1 MTRYL
6 KNLNTK
12 NYKIMDKNSITA
24 IVLTFILVFVYMQYF
39 GPKPKTNQPINPSQ
53 KSAQQVQSTNSVD
66 CNQQKM
72 SIETAKKSEIKNIEE
87 APAVNIENLTEAVL
101 SNKLVTFTFSSFGGD
116 IEKINIHKSEI
127 VKKGPIVTINAPS
140 NSWQTPLRIRSL
152 GDYPVNNVVL
162 APERIGQTDIS
173 FTGTIAKTI
182 FVRKNYELKA
192 DNYLLDAKVTFKN
205 ISSKAINL
213 SNSFSVWLGRIN
225 KVSAKADRYTKPRSV
240 DICLLKDGKL
250 DIERVKVNKK
260 NESKLLAG
268 PIEWLAVKNKYF
280 AHILIPAVP
289 AKSTEIK
296 SSDYKTD
303 KQISAYANIDLPS
316 IQPNGEITWSSTL
329 YAGPTDYE
337 NLKALATDV
346 GRGGKYI
353 EIINLGMFSFLA
365 KPILVYGL
373 KGLYKYIHNY
383 GWAIII
389 ITIIIKLITWPLQTK
404 SFTSMQ
410 KMQKI
415 QPEMKA
421 LQEKYKDDKAKL
433 QQEMM
438 LLYRKHGVNPL
449 GGCLPMLLQLPIF
462 FALFAALSRSI
473 ELWGASFL
481 WIKDLSLPDNVATL
495 PFSIPFLGD
504 GVNPLAIVMGA
515 AMIGQQALMPSTGDA
530 SQKRMMYLMPVI
542 MMVFFYKA
550 PSGLVLYW
558 LVNQIITMG
567 QMFYLHYLK
576 KS

>member
-1 MTRYL
+1 
-6 KNLNTK
+6 
-12 NYKIMDKNSITA
+12 MDKNSITA
-24 IVLTFILVFVYMQYF
+24 IVLTFIIVFVYMQYF

-72 SIETAKKSEIKNIEE
+72 SIETAKKSEIKSIEE

-101 SNKLVTFTFSSFGGD
+101 SNELVTFTFSSFGGD

-140 NSWQTPLRIRSL
+140 NSWRTPLRIRSL

-173 FTGTIAKTI
+173 FTGTIAETI

-337 NLKALATDV
+337 NLKALATEV

-353 EIINLGMFSFLA
+353 EIINLGMFGIDLQGGQVRRPLDQQFGQDALTGA
-365 KPILVYGL
+365 DL
-373 KGLYKYIHNY
+373 KH
-383 GWAIII
+383 
-389 ITIIIKLITWPLQTK
+389 
-404 SFTSMQ
+404 
-410 KMQKI
+410 
-415 QPEMKA
+415 
-421 LQEKYKDDKAKL
+421 
-433 QQEMM
+433 
-438 LLYRKHGVNPL
+438 RV
-449 GGCLPMLLQLPIF
+449 
-462 FALFAALSRSI
+462 
-473 ELWGASFL
+473 LW
-481 WIKDLSLPDNVATL
+481 
-495 PFSIPFLGD
+495 
-504 GVNPLAIVMGA
+504 
-515 AMIGQQALMPSTGDA
+515 
-530 SQKRMMYLMPVI
+530 
-542 MMVFFYKA
+542 
-550 PSGLVLYW
+550 
-558 LVNQIITMG
+558 
-567 QMFYLHYLK
+567 
-576 KS
+576 